1 MPTAPLPDLVE
12 NADALLTPAEVA
24 RLFRVDPKTV
34 ARWEKDG
41 RLASVK
47 TLGGHRRYPQTQINA
62 LLTTPGT
69 GTGGGAVLLALEEVR
84 DLATAHGDPT
94 AAARISDLITTLRT
108 RTNKP

>member
-1 MPTAPLPDLVE
+1 VPTGPLPELVE

-62 LLTTPGT
+62 LLTTPRGD
-69 GTGGGAVLLALEEVR
+69 GAVLLALEEVR

-108 RTNKP
+108 QPHQP

>member
-1 MPTAPLPDLVE
+1 VPTAPLPDLVE

-47 TLGGHRRYPQTQINA
+47 TLGGHRRYPRSQITRVLNA
-62 LLTTPGT
+62 GT
-69 GTGGGAVLLALEEVR
+69 GSTEVVRALEEVHA
-84 DLATAHGDPT
+84 LALDVGAMGDAGHVAT
-94 AAARISDLITTLRT
+94 LIETLRAG
-108 RTNKP
+108 KSAPQP